1 MDWLNFHQLLYFRE
15 VARAGTISAAARG
28 LHVSQPAVTAQL
40 RQLERRLGGPLY
52 RRKGNG
58 LELTELG
65 RTALAYAD
73 DINGLGR
80 ELTARAREARERAPR
95 LRVGIPDT
103 ISKWV
108 VNRLLSPV
116 FSRADGTWLSV
127 REGALDRLVDD
138 LLDRR
143 MDIVLSDRPSFAYE
157 AKRLRQTL
165 LRASDV
171 ALFGASD
178 LIEPLR
184 DGFPQSLDGAP
195 FLLPGEDLPMRR
207 RLEEWFSEI
216 GVTPKVIAEVDDSAL
231 LKVFGCEGRGIF
243 PAPALVAAEVRRRY
257 DVSELG
263 PAKGVTEQYYAL
275 TAAQPSGV
283 SALAD
288 LIQEFADRAVSS
300 T

>member
-15 VARAGTISAAARG
+15 VARAGTISAAARA

-40 RQLERRLGGPLY
+40 RQLERRLAGPLY

-65 RTALAYAD
+65 RTTLAYAE
-73 DINGLGR
+73 DIYSLGR
-80 ELTARAREARERAPR
+80 ELAARAREARERAPR

-116 FSRADGTWLSV
+116 FSCADGTWLSV
-127 REGALDRLVDD
+127 REGSLDRLVDE

-143 MDIVLSDRPSFAYE
+143 TDLVVSDRPNFAYE

-165 LRASDV
+165 LRTSEV
-171 ALFGASD
+171 SLFGSSA

-184 DGFPQSLDGAP
+184 ERFPQSLDGAP

-207 RLEEWFSEI
+207 RLDEWFSEI
-216 GVTPKVIAEVDDSAL
+216 GVTPKVVAEVDDSAL
-231 LKVFGCEGRGIF
+231 LKVFGSEGRGVF
-243 PAPALVAAEVRRRY
+243 PAPAMVAEEVTARY
-257 DVSELG
+257 GVVQLG
-263 PAKGVTEQYYAL
+263 ALKGVSEQYYAL
-275 TAAQPSGV
+275 TAAQPTRIT
-283 SALAD
+283 ALDD
-288 LIQEFADRAVSS
+288 LLRNFAQS
-300 T
+300 